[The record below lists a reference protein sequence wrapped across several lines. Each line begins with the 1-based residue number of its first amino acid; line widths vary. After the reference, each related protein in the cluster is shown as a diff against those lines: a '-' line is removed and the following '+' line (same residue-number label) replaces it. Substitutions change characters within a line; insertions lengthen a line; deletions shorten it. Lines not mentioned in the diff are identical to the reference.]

1 VNILSGK
8 VDYLKD
14 APYGT
19 LLVEIIG
26 EEEAIRQSLAY
37 MQSVHVKQEVLG
49 YVG

>member
-1 VNILSGK
+1 MNILSGK

-19 LLVEIIG
+19 LLVEVIG
-26 EEEAIRQSLAY
+26 GEDAIRQSLAY
-37 MQSVHVKQEVLG
+37 LESVHVKREVLG